1 MIDSH
6 VHFWNYDPIKDAWI
20 TDDMKVIQ
28 RDFLPDE
35 LEAIY
40 RNHGVEGCV
49 AVQADQ
55 SEQETEFLLSLAEKH
70 DFIKGVVGWI
80 DLRSEKLPEKLAEF
94 SKHSKLKGWR
104 HIVQAEPAGFMSSHS
119 FLRGIAA
126 LKAYNYT
133 YDILINKNQ
142 LTEAIELIA
151 KFPEQR
157 FVLDHI
163 VKPDIKAK
171 DGDLEWKGNIRKLA
185 KHSNV
190 YCKVSGMVTEAD
202 WQNWKP
208 SDMQFYLDTVFE
220 SFAID
225 KLMFGSDWP
234 VCTLAASYEETK
246 QIVTDYTSQLTDVQR
261 KAVFELNAK
270 TCYQL

>member
-6 VHFWNYDPIKDAWI
+6 VHFWNYHPVKDAWI

-40 RNHGVEGCV
+40 RNHGVAGCV

-80 DLRSEKLPEKLAEF
+80 DLRSEKLPEKLVEF
-94 SKHSKLKGWR
+94 SKDSKLKGWR

-126 LKAYNYT
+126 LKAYTYT

-163 VKPDIKAK
+163 AKPDIKAK
-171 DGDLEWKGNIRKLA
+171 DGDLEWKGNIGKLA